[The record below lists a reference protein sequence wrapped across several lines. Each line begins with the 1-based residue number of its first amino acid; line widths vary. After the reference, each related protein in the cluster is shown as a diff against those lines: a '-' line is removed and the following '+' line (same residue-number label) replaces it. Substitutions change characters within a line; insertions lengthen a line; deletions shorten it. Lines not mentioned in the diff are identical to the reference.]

1 MAFFAYFAS
10 GHPQPRML
18 VSLPQ
23 AGSNYPACFPFS
35 TTLGFSAHA
44 SRMQAPNSGRRC
56 SQLLGP
62 EVEFLERTDSRSAL
76 RDSNHIGQET
86 RPMKSIVSRSVI
98 IASVFLTGL
107 IVFSAT
113 PSIADSPLSKLQ
125 PQTHKQN
132 PAEVIGKVETAGVST
147 TDAASA
153 TRSRTVDESKTLIAA
168 SPYVATAYSLK
179 GRTASG
185 RMVSRGLIAA
195 DPSVLPLG
203 SRVRL
208 EHPGYSGEYLVADT
222 GGAIRGRRIDIWTP
236 TSSEAM
242 RFGRRTVKL
251 TVLSYGVRKPR
262 RTARS

>member
-1 MAFFAYFAS
+1 
-10 GHPQPRML
+10 
-18 VSLPQ
+18 
-23 AGSNYPACFPFS
+23 
-35 TTLGFSAHA
+35 
-44 SRMQAPNSGRRC
+44 
-56 SQLLGP
+56 
-62 EVEFLERTDSRSAL
+62 
-76 RDSNHIGQET
+76 
-86 RPMKSIVSRSVI
+86 MKSFVSRSVI
-98 IASVFLTGL
+98 IASSLLVGL

-113 PSIADSPLSKLQ
+113 PSIADSPLSKSQ
-125 PQTHKQN
+125 AQKETK
-132 PAEVIGKVETAGVST
+132 PAEASGKFEPAAPTTAAAST
-147 TDAASA
+147 TPA
-153 TRSRTVDESKTLIAA
+153 RTAEEPALVAA
-168 SPYVATAYSLK
+168 SPYVATAYSLR

-236 TSSEAM
+236 STSEAM

-251 TVLSYGVRKPR
+251 TVLSYGTRRAR